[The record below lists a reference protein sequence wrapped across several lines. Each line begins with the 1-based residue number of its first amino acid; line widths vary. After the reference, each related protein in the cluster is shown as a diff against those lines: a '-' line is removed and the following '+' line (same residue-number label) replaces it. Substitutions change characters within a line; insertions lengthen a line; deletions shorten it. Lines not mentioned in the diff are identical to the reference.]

1 MKRCVA
7 AALQVAPEPGPLRPS
22 AIRKNVEHAAC
33 WVVRCVEA
41 AGAELLVLPEA
52 VSTGFSPGVD
62 AGRLWRL
69 LSSVPGAVTDPIAEV
84 AARFGVHVV
93 VGTYERGSR
102 AGVVYNTAALIG
114 PSGSVLGTYRKTHL
128 FPGEGVH
135 ASGWVTSGEE
145 ASVVETPLG
154 AIGMMI
160 CYDGDFPEL
169 ARISAVLGAEIL
181 VRPSAFLRPP
191 DIWELTT
198 RARAYD
204 NHVFVIAANA
214 VGRDP
219 AGMLYF
225 GNSLLVG
232 PTAGVLAR
240 GTSQEGWVSATI
252 DDQQFQWV
260 APGSSQ
266 PQLFDHLA
274 DRNLDLYGKHRDA
287 LLAPSR
293 ARFSHPMP
301 GRNGAKDD

>member
-1 MKRCVA
+1 MKRFVA
-7 AALQVAPEPGPLRPS
+7 AALQVAPEQGPLCPKAVRRN
-22 AIRKNVEHAAC
+22 AEHAAS

-41 AGAELLVLPEA
+41 VGAELLVLPEA

-62 AGRLWRL
+62 AGELWRL
-69 LSSVPGAVTDPIAEV
+69 LSGVPGAVTDPIADV
-84 AARFGVHVV
+84 AARLGVHVV
-93 VGTYERGSR
+93 FGTYERGSS
-102 AGVVYNTAALIG
+102 AGVVYNSAVLVG
-114 PSGSVLGTYRKTHL
+114 PTGSILGTYRKTHL
-128 FPGEGVH
+128 FPGEGVQ
-135 ASGWVTSGEE
+135 ASGWVTSGDE
-145 ASVVETPLG
+145 ALVVETPLG
-154 AIGMMI
+154 TIGMMI

-181 VRPSAFLRPP
+181 VRPAAFLRPP

-198 RARAYD
+198 QARAYD

-219 AGMLYF
+219 AGLLYF

-274 DRNLDLYGKHRDA
+274 DRNLDLYGKYSEV
-287 LLAPSR
+287 LLTPSR

-301 GRNGAKDD
+301 GRNEAKDD